1 MASAVAPRS
10 AGPVSLSASARSAQV
25 DEQLNRDRPVYLSK
39 LTPLTF
45 LERSAA
51 VFPDKIAVIYEDRQ
65 YTYAEFRRRVHRLA
79 GALRRAGIQPGDRV
93 AYLAPNIPA
102 LLEAHFAAPLAGA
115 ILVAINTRLNPRE
128 ITYILNHSEAKLLV
142 VDSELAPG
150 IASIAGELAF
160 TKRFVI
166 VRDTLLE
173 SSLEGAD
180 YEDFLCG
187 GEDEFTNLSLEDE
200 NDMISVNYTSGT
212 TGQPKGVM
220 YTHRGAYLNALGVT
234 ELLEVQSHSNFL
246 WTLPMFH
253 CNGWTFTWGITAMG
267 GTHVC
272 LRRADPVKMLEAIQA
287 HRVTNFCGAPTA
299 LISFVNHP
307 AVRDLRLDH
316 PLRVVIAGAPPSP
329 AVIRDVEKLGIEV
342 IHAYGLT
349 ETYGPFT
356 VCEWRQEWDG
366 KPLPERVQIKALQ
379 GVPHVTSG
387 SGLRVVDEQMRDVPA
402 NGQAMGEVVMR
413 GNIVMKG
420 YYKDLKATEEAFRG
434 GWFHS
439 GDLAV
444 LHPSGYIEIRDR
456 KKDIIVSGGENIS
469 TQEVEKVIC
478 DHSDVLEAAV
488 IAVPDEKWGEVPK
501 AFITLKPN
509 RQTTPQEVIDFCRQ
523 RLAHFKCPKH
533 VEFGPLPKTST
544 GKVKKYELRAKE
556 WAGYDK
562 RVH

>member
-1 MASAVAPRS
+1 MASAVAPS
-10 AGPVSLSASARSAQV
+10 GTGPEFLSASARGAQI

-115 ILVAINTRLNPRE
+115 ILVTINTRLNASE
-128 ITYILNHSEAKLLV
+128 IAYILGHCEAKLLV
-142 VDSELAPG
+142 ADSELASG

-166 VRDTLLE
+166 VRDTPLE
-173 SSLEGAD
+173 SSLEGED
-180 YEDFLCG
+180 YEEFLRG
-187 GEDEFTNLSLEDE
+187 GEDEFEDFHLEDE
-200 NDMISVNYTSGT
+200 NDVIAVNYTSGT

-234 ELLEVQSHSNFL
+234 ELLEVQSHSNYL
-246 WTLPMFH
+246 WIVPMFH
-253 CNGWTFTWGITAMG
+253 CNGWCFPWGVTAMG
-267 GTHVC
+267 ATHVC
-272 LRRADPVKMLEAIQA
+272 LRRADPLKMLEAIQS
-287 HRVTNFCGAPTA
+287 HRVTHFCGAPTV
-299 LISFVNHP
+299 LISFANHP

-329 AVIRDVEKLGIEV
+329 AVIREVEKLGIEV
-342 IHAYGLT
+342 THVYGLT

-366 KPLPERVQIKALQ
+366 KPLPERAQIKALQ

-402 NGQAMGEVVMR
+402 NGQTMGEVVMR

-420 YYKDLKATEEAFRG
+420 YYKDPKSTEEAFRG

-469 TQEVEKVIC
+469 TQEVEKVIS
-478 DHSDVLEAAV
+478 DHADVLEAAV

-501 AFITLKPN
+501 AFITLKPD

-544 GKVKKYELRAKE
+544 GKVKKYELREKE
-556 WAGYDK
+556 WVGYDK